1 LSPSLPSREY
11 PSSNPAKRKPNDEPR
26 LNVVTLAVD
35 DLERALAFYR
45 DVAPGVRGFDWTSPS
60 V

>member
-1 LSPSLPSREY
+1 M
-11 PSSNPAKRKPNDEPR
+11 EPR

-45 DVAPGVRGFDWTSPS
+45 HVAPGVRGFDRTSPS